1 MMIRFLIRAVG
12 FFALAAA
19 FLLVIY
25 DGTKSIAGNAIFI
38 TTVRN
43 LWETINAASLQALR
57 PLMEG
62 RLGPYAWDPVFA
74 YFLNAPSWAA
84 LGILGVILILLG
96 RRPRPLIGYAR

>member
-1 MMIRFLIRAVG
+1 MIRFLFRAIG

-43 LWETINAASLQALR
+43 LWDTINAASLQSLK
-57 PLMEG
+57 PLIEG

-74 YFLNAPSWAA
+74 YFLNAPSWAV
-84 LGILGVILILLG
+84 LGIFGIILILLG
-96 RRPRPLIGYAR
+96 RKRRPLIGYAR